1 MTPYKLYTDVALLK
15 SLLKSISAYIAA
27 ANAPRNAA
35 PSVLSRDGMTDG
47 GQDMF

>member
-1 MTPYKLYTDVALLK
+1 VTPYKLYTDVGLLK
-15 SLLKSISAYIAA
+15 SVFKSMGAYIAA
-27 ANAPRNAA
+27 AKAPKKAA

>member
-15 SLLKSISAYIAA
+15 SVLKSISAYIAA

>member
-15 SLLKSISAYIAA
+15 SVVKSINAYIAA
-27 ANAPRNAA
+27 AKVPKRAT

-47 GQDMF
+47 EQDVS